1 MRMNNL
7 DMMKH
12 ARRYA
17 QEYALN
23 TSTGVKQL
31 LRDQHRISARRGRG
45 DMSASDILIDL
56 NSAIQLAGLTNR
68 QREAVAWIYENDATQ
83 QAAAEMMGIRKDS
96 VKDLIADGVDR
107 ITAIFVQW
115 NYAHVIIEYEEE
127 EHSC

>member
-7 DMMKH
+7 DMMKN

-56 NSAIQLAGLTNR
+56 NTAIQIAGLTNR

-96 VKDLIADGVDR
+96 VKDLVAAGVER

-115 NYAHVIIEYEEE
+115 NYAHVIVEYEGE
-127 EHSC
+127 EHS